1 MQKRNFVSGG
11 KKFNLSTGADKGTIV
26 SVLLSGHSK
35 VRQCA
40 SQLLKIIWSFE
51 VASCELCA
59 DADVFAEF

>member
-1 MQKRNFVSGG
+1 MFLGE
-11 KKFNLSTGADKGTIV
+11 KFNQSTGKDNGTIV
-26 SVLLSGHSK
+26 SVLVSGHSK

-40 SQLLKIIWSFE
+40 SQLLKIIRSFE

>member
-11 KKFNLSTGADKGTIV
+11 KNSISTGADNGTIV
-26 SVLLSGHSK
+26 SVLVSGHSK

-51 VASCELCA
+51 VAPCELCA
-59 DADVFAEF
+59 DTDVFAEF